1 MYTEEYTTI
10 IVEIATLLDIEI
22 SEVNKFLELMLA
34 GYTFRDSSYGCT
46 LTTDECRL
54 VLEEIQ
60 KRKK

>member
-46 LTTDECRL
+46 LTTDEWRL

>member
-54 VLEEIQ
+54 VLEEMA
-60 KRKK
+60 KVK